1 MIIIIGSGLAGYN
14 LARELRALDQT
25 TAISMITKDA
35 GDFYSKPQLSTALAN
50 NKTAEALIATSAK
63 VMAEKL
69 DRNWIGTDT
78 TKKYIE
84 IAKNKT

>member
-1 MIIIIGSGLAGYN
+1 VA
-14 LARELRALDQT
+14 
-25 TAISMITKDA
+25 
-35 GDFYSKPQLSTALAN
+35 QLY
-50 NKTAEALIATSAK
+50 IM
-63 VMAEKL
+63 MAEKL